1 MKPGGVVVLV
11 VSVAIFFG
19 GIVVGLNLLTQEGQ
33 VTSSAPTC
41 EMRTVHEGEE
51 LTPNLVHVN
60 VYNASRTAGLADRV
74 SRLLQQRNFLPGTIA
89 NNPTDITTNDVVI
102 IAADDEDP
110 RVKLVAGQF
119 IGKVTVQP
127 GDIAG
132 TEGISVLIGRNYA
145 EKGLNKKAIDKVE
158 SDRTISSCIPYAP
171 DL

>member
-89 NNPTDITTNDVVI
+89 NNPTDITTNDIVI
-102 IAADDEDP
+102 VTDEPDDP
-110 RVKLVAGQF
+110 RVKLVAAQF
-119 IGKVTVQP
+119 KGSVKIEAGSIGGADGV
-127 GDIAG
+127 A
-132 TEGISVLIGRNYA
+132 VLVGRNYA
-145 EKGLNKKAIDKVE
+145 DEKLKKGAPTKIK
-158 SDRTISSCIPYAP
+158 SDRTITACVPIAP
-171 DL
+171 AA